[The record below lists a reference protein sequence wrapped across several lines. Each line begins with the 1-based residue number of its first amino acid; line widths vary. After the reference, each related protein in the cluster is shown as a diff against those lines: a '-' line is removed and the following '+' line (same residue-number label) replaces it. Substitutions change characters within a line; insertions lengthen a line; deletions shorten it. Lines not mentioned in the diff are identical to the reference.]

1 MSKPKVG
8 IYAGTCCA
16 GCQLAIIDCED
27 ELLDIAELLDI
38 KSFIMAQTG
47 NEETDL
53 DIGIFEGSICNEHDK
68 HMLEDVRKRS
78 KLLIALGTCACWG
91 GVAASRN
98 DVPYEKQLADV
109 YGEDADKVKNFMPGF
124 HHMPLSH
131 YVKVDYSI
139 PGCPIEKDEFLQAV
153 TSLLHGDV
161 PYLLDVS
168 VCLDCKMKENPCQ
181 IVDYG
186 KLCLGP
192 ITRAGCG
199 ARCPSVNSVCDG
211 CRGPVDEANV
221 ASELDLLF
229 ERGFTKEDILTRCA
243 TYARPAEAYKEFLK
257 GRKGGAK

>member
-1 MSKPKVG
+1 MSKPKLG

-27 ELLDIAELLDI
+27 ELLAIADLFDI

-47 NEETDL
+47 NEEGEL
-53 DIGIFEGSICNEHDK
+53 DIALFEGSICNDHDK
-68 HMLEDVRKRS
+68 KMLEDVRKRS

-98 DVPYEKQLADV
+98 DIPPEQHLKDV
-109 YGEDADKVKNFMPGF
+109 YGADADKVKAFSHPVP
-124 HHMPLSH
+124 HEPLYK

-139 PGCPIEKDEFLQAV
+139 PGCPIEKDEFLKAV

-161 PYLLDVS
+161 PELTNVS
-168 VCLDCKMKENPCQ
+168 VCAQCKFKENPCQ

-186 KLCLGP
+186 RLCCGP
-192 ITRAGCG
+192 VTRAGCG
-199 ARCPSVNSVCDG
+199 ARCPSQNQLCDG

-229 ERGFTKEDILTRCA
+229 ERGFTREDILARLTL
-243 TYARPAEAYKEFLK
+243 YARPAEAFTEYLANK
-257 GRKGGAK
+257 